1 LSQPV
6 PAPQIRFLHPELA
19 AERSCD
25 LGRGTIHTGREYSY
39 AIKVSLNEPLPDYSE
54 RYLACM
60 LWQAH
65 YWGRPDRNTER
76 NIALVRGIAAGH
88 GAETMLPLMVSLW
101 NSWDSRRPLE
111 RPKNRAGLGRSRFQG
126 PA

>member
-1 LSQPV
+1 MSHPA

-39 AIKVSLNEPLPDYSE
+39 AIKVSLNEPLPDHSE
-54 RYLACM
+54 WYLACM
-60 LWQAH
+60 WWQAH
-65 YWGRPDRNTER
+65 YWGRPDRKTER

-88 GAETMLPLMVSLW
+88 DDETMLPLMMSLW
-101 NSWDSRRPLE
+101 NSGDSRKAPCTT
-111 RPKNRAGLGRSRFQG
+111 KK
-126 PA
+126 